1 MGRNDSTISA
11 GTMKMTRR
19 TVLGAAAMATG
30 AALLPRSAMA
40 LAPPGKPLGGFEV
53 SGSLYPWDLHDEG
66 IEQIFD
72 NLQSMAEVNSVYLLG
87 IMHYEI
93 RPFTSPHYTH
103 NPVRMNWQA
112 EDSRCYWHFDPA
124 MYGRIKPVPSD
135 FDFLRDTDWVRMF
148 CIAARKRGL
157 KVGVELSHTL
167 VPLEFILNSYAD
179 CAQQNIHGVSHPVY
193 ARSYPLCPNSPDAQ
207 VYVKALFCDLAKHYD
222 VDYLQTCML
231 PFMPGGAEKGGC
243 FCPNCVKA
251 AGGKNIDLKRIQAVL
266 LQNPTAK
273 PELQTWQKFRE
284 DSMVNFFRIMHDGI
298 RAIKPRVDLR
308 YNDCFPGTSTWGLDF
323 STLKNSIDSIRV
335 CDYSEQKGDPAQM
348 HNKTE
353 WLTAERKAT
362 GRDFPMLS
370 AIAVRPKGTP
380 ELIREG
386 VKIAVDCG
394 MDGITLGH
402 YDGAEFP
409 MLRAIRVGLDAKD
422 VHPPAKL
429 LLA

>member
-1 MGRNDSTISA
+1 MTDELRQNHLTRRRLIGVAAAAA
-11 GTMKMTRR
+11 GT
-19 TVLGAAAMATG
+19 AM
-30 AALLPRSAMA
+30 LPRSAQAA
-40 LAPPGKPLGGFEV
+40 LATAPAANPLGGFEV
-53 SGSLYPWDLHDEG
+53 SASLYPWDLHDEG
-66 IEQIFD
+66 IERIFD

-103 NPVRMNWQA
+103 NPVRLNWQA
-112 EDSRCYWHFDPA
+112 EDSRCYWHFDLS

-135 FDFLRDTDWVRMF
+135 FDFLRETDWVRVF
-148 CIAARKRGL
+148 TTAARKRGL

-179 CAQQNIHGVSHPVY
+179 CAQQDIHGVSHPVF

-231 PFMPGGAEKGGC
+231 PFMPGGADKGGC

-251 AGGKNIDLKRIQAVL
+251 AEAKGIDLKKIQAVL
-266 LQNPTAK
+266 LKNSTAE
-273 PELQTWQKFRE
+273 PELGAWQKFRE
-284 DSMVNFFRIMHDGI
+284 DSMVNFFRIMHEGI
-298 RAIKPRVDLR
+298 HATKPHCDLR
-308 YNDCFPGTSTWGLDF
+308 YNDCFATAHNWGLDF
-323 STLKNSIDSIRV
+323 ATLKHSIDSIRI
-335 CDYSEQKGDPAQM
+335 CDYSEQKGDPARM
-348 HNKTE
+348 ADKTA
-353 WLTAERKAT
+353 WLTSERKAT

-386 VKIAVDCG
+386 VKISVDCG

-402 YDGAEFP
+402 YDGAEFS
-409 MLRAIRVGLDAKD
+409 MLRAIREGLDAKG
-422 VHPPAKL
+422 VKPPAKL
-429 LLA
+429 KIS